1 MGSTPFVDHGNE
13 GAGKMAKEVG
23 GVQPNFAITCYQKKK
38 KNQIHELRKSPV
50 QSQDD

>member
-13 GAGKMAKEVG
+13 RADKMAQEVN
-23 GVQPNFAITCYQKKK
+23 GVQPNFAVTCYQKK
-38 KNQIHELRKSPV
+38 NQIHALRKSPV

>member
-38 KNQIHELRKSPV
+38 KSNTRTQKVTCSITG
-50 QSQDD
+50 